1 MAASRVAARSDV
13 FTAPAASAEHHRRWF
28 AMPQCLDSRT
38 NDFYMLQVAICWNVR
53 LLEAADE
60 IVAEKFDLLTRFMP
74 VRYCESGKATIKCH
88 R

>member
-1 MAASRVAARSDV
+1 MCSLLRQLPQSIIEDGL
-13 FTAPAASAEHHRRWF
+13 
-28 AMPQCLDSRT
+28 QCLDSRT

-74 VRYCESGKATIKCH
+74 VHYCESGKATIKCH